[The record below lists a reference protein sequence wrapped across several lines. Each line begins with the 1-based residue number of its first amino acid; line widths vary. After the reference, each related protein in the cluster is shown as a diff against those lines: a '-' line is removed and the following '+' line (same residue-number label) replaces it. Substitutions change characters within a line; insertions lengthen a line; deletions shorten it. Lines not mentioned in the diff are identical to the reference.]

1 MQALQQ
7 LILREGVEE
16 AVVAALDLG
25 PLPLVLAGT
34 RLPVGAAPVIRGR
47 QQGVHSRDHF
57 WNHLSMQTHEHQN
70 HTVGLKKGDHTAF
83 LADNK
88 PPEHH

>member
-7 LILREGVEE
+7 LILRKGVEE

-34 RLPVGAAPVIRGR
+34 RLPVGTAPVIRGR
-47 QQGVHSRDHF
+47 
-57 WNHLSMQTHEHQN
+57 
-70 HTVGLKKGDHTAF
+70 
-83 LADNK
+83 
-88 PPEHH
+88 